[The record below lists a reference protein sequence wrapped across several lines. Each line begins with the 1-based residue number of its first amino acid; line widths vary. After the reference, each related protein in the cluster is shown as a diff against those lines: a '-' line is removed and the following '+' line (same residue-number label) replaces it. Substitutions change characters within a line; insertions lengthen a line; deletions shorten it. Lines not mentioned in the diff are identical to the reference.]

1 MSEDTDFTGQSTG
14 QAVAGADEPLGT
26 NALVSGPDRGTET
39 ASETSSAVATL
50 KDQAVELKDQAVDK
64 GQKVLAQTMAQTKAS
79 AGQAIERAK
88 DQVKSQI
95 ASRKD
100 QAADSLS
107 GAVRALEATGQ
118 QLRGESQVLAADY
131 ADSLT
136 GQVRRASDYLSGRS
150 VDDIARDVEDFAR
163 KNPSLF
169 IGGAFVLG
177 IALARFLRSSEMSAP
192 LAAFATGRNALVPV
206 TPPAL
211 PNGPQEAFDAFGG
224 RPLTAH
230 NYVPGIGVT
239 SSRDGA

>member
-1 MSEDTDFTGQSTG
+1 MSADRDFTGPSTG
-14 QAVAGADEPLGT
+14 QAVASTDEPLGT
-26 NALVSGPDRGTET
+26 NTNAIVSGLGMGAET
-39 ASETSSAVATL
+39 ASETNSAVAS
-50 KDQAVELKDQAVDK
+50 LKDQAVDT
-64 GQKVLAQTMAQTKAS
+64 GQKVLAQTKAS
-79 AGQAIERAK
+79 AGQVLDQAK

-118 QLRGESQVLAADY
+118 QFRGENLGLVADY

-136 GQVRRASDYLSGRS
+136 CQIRRASDYLGGRS

-163 KNPSLF
+163 KNPGVF

-177 IALARFLRSSEMSAP
+177 IALARFLRSSERSTP
-192 LAAFATGRNALVPV
+192 RAAFTVGRDARASV

-211 PNGPQEAFDAFGG
+211 PSDPQEEFGG
-224 RPLTAH
+224 RLLAAR
-230 NYVPGIGVT
+230 NDVPGIGVT
-239 SSRDGA
+239 SSRGGA